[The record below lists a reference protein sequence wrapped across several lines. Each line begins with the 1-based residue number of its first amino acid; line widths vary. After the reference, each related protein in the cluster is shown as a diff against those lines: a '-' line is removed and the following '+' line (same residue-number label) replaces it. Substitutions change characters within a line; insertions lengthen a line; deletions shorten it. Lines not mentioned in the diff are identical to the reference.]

1 MIILNQSE
9 TTHGTPFSSP
19 THTLSRPGLN
29 FPKPLITCMLD
40 LYRCIQIQSWK
51 WVGSVCEL
59 MMMGVGL
66 GLQFTS
72 LEAWI
77 KMDYGSHLR
86 RYERKGLNM
95 MKHIREK
102 LLHPH
107 HINKKWA
114 QQLRSNWTENKI
126 AHTGA
131 LSLPSLFILV
141 TPSNEYFKVS
151 CRFLFR
157 TKSFRRVCVP
167 SCHVKTVPT
176 PAVTAS
182 CRATYS
188 DKCEISSQGTNHK
201 FK

>member
-1 MIILNQSE
+1 MRLEPGGHRSRDLSSPIRVQYSGHMIILDQSE

-126 AHTGA
+126 AYTQE
-131 LSLPSLFILV
+131 LYPSLPSCHTIKWIFH
-141 TPSNEYFKVS
+141 
-151 CRFLFR
+151 
-157 TKSFRRVCVP
+157 SFM
-167 SCHVKTVPT
+167 
-176 PAVTAS
+176 
-182 CRATYS
+182 
-188 DKCEISSQGTNHK
+188 
-201 FK
+201 